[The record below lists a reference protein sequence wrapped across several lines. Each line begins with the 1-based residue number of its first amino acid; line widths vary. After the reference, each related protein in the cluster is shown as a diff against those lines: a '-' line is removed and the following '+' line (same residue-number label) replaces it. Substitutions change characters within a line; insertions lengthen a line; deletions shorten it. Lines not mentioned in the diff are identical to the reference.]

1 MKDKEKI
8 APTAPALG
16 WTRPENYLG
25 AMARKRSYR
34 RAREGEPRATPRP
47 GLSTV
52 PLAAILIILAIL
64 VVAIMVVA
72 FPGNQPR
79 PKPKPSA
86 VHEQGVAQ
94 RGWLQK
100 AQREMHR

>member
-1 MKDKEKI
+1 VKDKEKI

-47 GLSTV
+47 PLV
-52 PLAAILIILAIL
+52 PSLRSHSLHRPPEGPAATREELQGKLRTFRQRLGKLPEHIQSYFEHPN
-64 VVAIMVVA
+64 VAYA
-72 FPGNQPR
+72 AP
-79 PKPKPSA
+79 
-86 VHEQGVAQ
+86 H
-94 RGWLQK
+94 
-100 AQREMHR
+100 